1 MNRWEEAVI
10 IGFITCDII
19 LENFYEIRNF
29 YIYYYKN
36 IKNKAKEI
44 FNELFK

>member
-29 YIYYYKN
+29 YRYYYKN
-36 IKNKAKEI
+36 KKNEAKEI